1 MEIRFKTNPL
11 QKCYER
17 SQFAVRKFGDEVARR
32 YVQRINIIQQANDI
46 DELMRLPGLRCH
58 TLKGDRAGQFAVKLT
73 GFYRLIFT
81 LEGDSLTIVR
91 IEEVSKHYGD

>member
-1 MEIRFKTNPL
+1 MEIRFKTNQL

-17 SQFAVRKFGDEVARR
+17 HQTAVRKFGDEVARR
-32 YVQRINIIQQANDI
+32 YVLRINTIKSARDI
-46 DELMRLPGLRCH
+46 DELIVLPGLRCH
-58 TLKGDRAGQFAVKLT
+58 SLKGDRSGQYAVKLT